1 MDDYSVAVDV
11 GGTFTDIV
19 LCNLATNEQ
28 RVHKTPSTPDDPST
42 GFLTGLREVLAANSV
57 KPSQV
62 KHVFHGTTI
71 ATNAILE
78 NKGSPVGLVVPEGFK
93 FVLEIGRHGTPRLV
107 NPQTW
112 VKPDRPVRPRDIVE
126 VAERAGFNGEVLIPL
141 DEEAVR
147 AAARKFRADEIT
159 SIAVSFLHSYA
170 NPEHEDRAKELILEE
185 YPSAQVS
192 ISSEVLAVFRE
203 YERTMTTVL
212 NAYVMPRVSTYIGNL
227 ESSLRANAVDSSFS
241 IMKSNGGMIG
251 ADIAVRQPVHTALS
265 GPAAGVMATLQIAE
279 NTGVANSISFDMGGT
294 STDVSLLREGRPTTN
309 LAGRLGTWPIQLPM
323 LDIATIGCGGGSI
336 ANVSPYGSLTVGPA
350 SAGSVPGPVC
360 YAKGGTA
367 PTVTD
372 ANLVLGR
379 INTQIA
385 GGTLPLDADAA
396 AKSIR
401 EKIAGPLDMELHTAA
416 SGILSIANNTMVGAI
431 RNVSMER
438 GHDPREFA
446 LVAYGGAGPMH
457 AIDVAKLLG
466 INKVIAPL
474 HPGIASAYGL
484 LVAELKN
491 DYARTSLQTPP
502 DYDPEGMER
511 VYAEMESE
519 GRAWLSEEGVPQDL
533 HVFARWADLRYTHQ
547 GSEVTV
553 AFGAAKVT
561 KEAIDGVIDGFHT
574 HHEQLYGFALD
585 QPVEIVTLRV
595 AASGDVGS
603 VEMPLRPS
611 GLVGPEQAIAGQRP
625 VFFDEAGGF
634 VDCKIYDRDLLASG
648 SGIEGPAILE
658 GMDSTVLINPG
669 WTGQIDGYGNCIM
682 QPIEGQDS
690 K

>member
-1 MDDYSVAVDV
+1 MDEYSVAVDV

-19 LCNLATNEQ
+19 LCNLTTNDQ
-28 RVHKTPSTPDDPST
+28 FVHKTPSTPDDPSV
-42 GFLTGLREVLAANSV
+42 GFLTGLKDVLAANSV
-57 KPSQV
+57 QASQV
-62 KHVFHGTTI
+62 RHVLHGTTI

-78 NKGSPVGLVVPEGFK
+78 NKGSPVGLIVPEGFK

-107 NPQTW
+107 NPQSW

-126 VAERAGFNGEVLIPL
+126 VSERAAFNGDILIPL
-141 DEEAVR
+141 DEDAVR
-147 AAARKFRADEIT
+147 AAAKNFQVNEIT
-159 SIAVSFLHSYA
+159 SIAVSFLHSYS
-170 NPEHEDRAKELILEE
+170 NPDHENRARDLILEE

-212 NAYVMPRVSTYIGNL
+212 NAYVMPKVSNYIRNL
-227 ESSLRANAVDSSFS
+227 ESSLQDNAVDSSFS

-265 GPAAGVMATLQIAE
+265 GPAAGVMATLQIAN
-279 NTGVANSISFDMGGT
+279 NTEVSNSISFDMGGT
-294 STDVSLLREGRPTTN
+294 STDVSLMQAGNPTLN
-309 LAGRLGTWPIQLPM
+309 LAGSLGTWPIQLPM

-360 YAKGGTA
+360 YGKGGSA

-379 INTQIA
+379 INTKIA
-385 GGTLPLDADAA
+385 GGSLLLDADSSANV
-396 AKSIR
+396 IQ
-401 EKIAGPLDMELHTAA
+401 EKIATPLDMNLHSAA
-416 SGILSIANNTMVGAI
+416 SGILSIANSAMVGAI
-431 RNVSMER
+431 RNVSVER

-457 AIDVAKLLG
+457 AIDVANLLG
-466 INKVIAPL
+466 INRVVAPL

-484 LVAELKN
+484 LVSELKN

-502 DYDPEGMER
+502 DYDPDDMER
-511 VYAEMESE
+511 IYSEMESE
-519 GRAWLSEEGVPQDL
+519 GRSWLNEEGVPER
-533 HVFARWADLRYTHQ
+533 HHIFKRWADMRYTHQ

-553 AFGAAKVT
+553 AFTESQVT
-561 KEAIDGVIDGFHT
+561 VETIRKAIQEFHT
-574 HHEQLYGFALD
+574 HHQHLYGFALE
-585 QPVEIVTLRV
+585 QPVEVVTLRV
-595 AASGDVGS
+595 SASGNVGS
-603 VEMPLRPS
+603 VNMPELPS
-611 GLVGPEQAIAGQRP
+611 GLMAPELAIASQRQ
-625 VFFDEAGGF
+625 VFFNETSGF
-634 VDCKIYDRDLLASG
+634 VPCNIYDRDRLASG
-648 SGIEGPAILE
+648 SIINGPAILE

-669 WTGQIDGYGNCIM
+669 WTGHIDEYGNCIM
-682 QPIEGQDS
+682 EPI
-690 K
+690 

>member
-19 LCNLATNEQ
+19 LCNLTTNDQ
-28 RVHKTPSTPDDPST
+28 MVHKTPSTPQDPST

-57 KPSQV
+57 EPSQV

-78 NKGSPVGLVVPEGFK
+78 NNGSPVGLVVSDGFK
-93 FVLEIGRHGTPRLV
+93 FVLEIGRHGTPRQV
-107 NPQTW
+107 NPQSW
-112 VKPDRPVRPRDIVE
+112 IKPNRPVRPRDIVE
-126 VAERAGFNGEVLIPL
+126 VPERVGFGGEILTPL
-141 DEEAVR
+141 DEQAVR
-147 AAARKFRADEIT
+147 DAALKFRKDEIT
-159 SIAVSFLHSYA
+159 SIAVSFLHSYS
-170 NPEHEDRAKELILEE
+170 NSDHENRAKELILEE

-192 ISSEVLAVFRE
+192 VSSEVLAVFRE

-212 NAYVMPRVSTYIGNL
+212 NAYVMPKVSSYIGNL
-227 ESSLRANAVDSSFS
+227 EKSLRANEVNSSFS

-251 ADIAVRQPVHTALS
+251 AEIAMRQPVHTALS

-279 NTGVANSISFDMGGT
+279 NTGVTNSISFDMGGT
-294 STDVSLLREGRPTTN
+294 STDVALLRDGNPTLN

-350 SAGSVPGPVC
+350 SAGSVPGPAC
-360 YAKGGTA
+360 YSKGGTV

-372 ANLVLGR
+372 ANMVLGR

-385 GGTLPLDADAA
+385 GGSLNLDASASAA
-396 AKSIR
+396 VIQK
-401 EKIAGPLDMELHTAA
+401 KIADPLNMDLHAAA

-431 RNVSMER
+431 RNVSVER

-457 AIDVAKLLG
+457 AIDVANLLG
-466 INKVIAPL
+466 INQVVAPL

-511 VYAEMESE
+511 IYSEMESE
-519 GRAWLSEEGVPQDL
+519 GRVWLRDESVPEKF
-533 HVFARWADLRYTHQ
+533 HVFSRWADVRYQHQ

-553 AFGAAKVT
+553 DFGAHKVT
-561 KEAIDGVIDGFHT
+561 RESIDEVIKGFHSQ
-574 HHEQLYGFALD
+574 HKQLYGFSLD
-585 QPVEIVTLRV
+585 QPVEFVTLRMT
-595 AASGDVGS
+595 ASGDVGS
-603 VEMPLRPS
+603 VEMPRRP
-611 GLVGPEQAIAGQRP
+611 GDLGDPENAIASTRP

-634 VDCKIYDRDLLASG
+634 VDCNIYDRDRLGPG
-648 SGIEGPAILE
+648 SNIVGPAILE

-669 WTGQIDGYGNCIM
+669 WNGQIDEYGNCIM
-682 QPIEGQDS
+682 RPI